1 MWSGVRE
8 SVPIFNCGP
17 ATVTKSVTALGS
29 LWQFFTPE
37 NPSELIEL
45 YSELGMKLKSNKIKA
60 LAAFSPGSS
69 SFKNFTGCI
78 SLQFISSPRQRL

>member
-1 MWSGVRE
+1 MAFASR
-8 SVPIFNCGP
+8 
-17 ATVTKSVTALGS
+17 
-29 LWQFFTPE
+29 WQFFTPE

-69 SFKNFTGCI
+69 SFKSGLTEDQIGTSDSDECPDVFNHFEYQVGSIVSTT
-78 SLQFISSPRQRL
+78 P